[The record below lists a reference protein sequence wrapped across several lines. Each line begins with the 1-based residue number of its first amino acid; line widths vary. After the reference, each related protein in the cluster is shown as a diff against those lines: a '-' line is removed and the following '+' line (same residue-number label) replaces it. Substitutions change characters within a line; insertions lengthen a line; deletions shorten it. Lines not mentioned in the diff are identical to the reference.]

1 MLCRVEIREGKVEA
15 GTLRVEGPAGP
26 ELARYDLFCTVE
38 RRRETNLVVSDKE
51 L

>member
-1 MLCRVEIREGKVEA
+1 MLCLVDMREGKADE

-38 RRRETNLVVSDKE
+38 RRRETNLVVSDKG